1 MLSDWNCLTEETQ
14 LLLSREALR
23 RAVATF
29 GVQAEILA
37 DQIESGLLPD
47 RGGPE
52 ALRLI
57 AAITRVADDCLNF
70 DCAGTA

>member
-1 MLSDWNCLTEETQ
+1 MLSDWNCLSEETQ

-23 RAVATF
+23 RAVAIL

-37 DQIESGLLPD
+37 DQIETGLLPD

-70 DCAGTA
+70 ECTGNA